1 MIQLTEKELKNYLET
16 VHRFQKEFSDINQSY
31 KTDLNLKEIENKLHK
46 LARNYKKYVFVATYY
61 VNYGDELIAKGEKE
75 AGILYLQIA
84 TEVFGAYADEI
95 TCFLRFAEYYIEKGE
110 MEKGISYL
118 IKLCCETTDNYE
130 ESIEFRELTHV
141 WERYKT
147 LVEGKVPASISI
159 NEKTT
164 PLAPAECSMQ
174 IQEILNLPQDALLLE
189 LSTHLYE
196 LSGGGDYLN
205 YLNKWER
212 CVYYLDTLCVDINS
226 DGIDF
231 FVEYHGTH
239 LSQTKKA
246 MEELGI
252 HNGVQLLEDIQEK
265 RKRHIEDFKTE
276 EDFYYKFVEKDLL
289 EGLYTYVI
297 NHKSRFR

>member
-1 MIQLTEKELKNYLET
+1 MIQLTEEELKNYFET
-16 VHRFQKEFSDINQSY
+16 VLTFQKEFSDINRRY
-31 KTDLNLKEIENKLHK
+31 KTGLNLKELEKELHK
-46 LARNYKKYVFVATYY
+46 LARNYQKYVFVATYY
-61 VNYGDELIAKGEKE
+61 VNYGDELIENGQKE

-84 TEVFGAYADEI
+84 TEVFGTYADEI
-95 TCFLRFAEYYIEKGE
+95 TCFLRLAEYYIENGE
-110 MEKGISYL
+110 IEKGVAYL
-118 IKLCCETTDNYE
+118 IKLCCETTTNYE

-141 WERYKT
+141 WERYKP

-159 NEKTT
+159 NAKMN

-189 LSTHLYE
+189 LSKHLYE
-196 LSGGGDYLN
+196 MSGGGDCLN

-231 FVEYHGTH
+231 FVEHHGNH

-252 HNGVQLLEDIQEK
+252 HKGVHLLEDIQKK
-265 RKRHIEDFKTE
+265 RKKHIEDFETE
-276 EDFYYKFVEKDLL
+276 EDFYYKYVEKDLL